1 MAIQNSAKTLI
12 KKGVNMAMFLVEVT
26 TDLVGGGTYELEHGL
41 PITPDCCLVIGATP
55 TSGPGQENFMY
66 VQYTGNIG
74 NGDAKIDADNQKV
87 KLYCHKADSTYRNYV
102 VVGRFHS
109 IMK

>member
-1 MAIQNSAKTLI
+1 MAIENSAKTLI
-12 KKGVNMAMFLVEVT
+12 EKGVNMAMFLVEVT
-26 TDLVGGGTYELEHGL
+26 TDAAGGGTYELEHGL
-41 PITPDCCLVIGATP
+41 SITPDCCLVIGATP
-55 TSGPGQENFMY
+55 TNNEGQENFMY

-74 NGDAKIDADNQKV
+74 DGDAKIDADNQKV
-87 KLYCHKADSTYRNYV
+87 KLYCHKADSIYRNYI